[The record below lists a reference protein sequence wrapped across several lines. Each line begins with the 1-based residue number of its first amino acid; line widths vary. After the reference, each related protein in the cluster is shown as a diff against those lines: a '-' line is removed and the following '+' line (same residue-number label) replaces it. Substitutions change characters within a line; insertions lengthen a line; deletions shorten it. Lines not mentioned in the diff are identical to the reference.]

1 MMSNFRTVS
10 VEFVKYGLVGIVG
23 TASHT
28 LTLYLGVEK
37 FGLNPLLSSSL
48 GFIISVVISFLMNA
62 KWTFNS
68 SHRSKLFFVKYLIVC
83 LIGLGINLTI
93 LYFFT
98 YVVFYNYLIGQLI
111 ALLVV
116 PIINFVLNKKWAFS
130 V

>member
-1 MMSNFRTVS
+1 MSNFRTVS

-23 TASHT
+23 TTSHT

-68 SHRSKLFFVKYLIVC
+68 SHRNKLFFAKYLIVC

-111 ALLVV
+111 ALIVV